1 MLCSHSQRCLR
12 FHVLGIRKEST
23 CSPDTSSLCDI
34 YFGMLIFFCSWI
46 VISWIPNW
54 GATLKHTDLD
64 LANYMLLSIYKTSSK
79 QNGAVTYV
87 PLHCPLLPSPATFL
101 ILEQPS
107 PEFPKCH
114 SDIFVCL
121 FFPPIKCVVKKVL
134 LLRLTKIANHFLFL
148 RKFTF

>member
-1 MLCSHSQRCLR
+1 MPQVSR
-12 FHVLGIRKEST
+12 FGDKKGKYMFSWHFKSVWYI
-23 CSPDTSSLCDI
+23 
-34 YFGMLIFFCSWI
+34 FWNAHFFCSWI

-148 RKFTF
+148 RIFTF